1 MKKDLATESASQ
13 IFHNHCS
20 YDWDNRATL
29 LQPRKLPLMED
40 YLPVIRKLVVI
51 GIWIYVGIQ
60 MVPAARMGERNA
72 FLWYFLG
79 LFAFYIPFLIIA
91 FLPLVLMLMAQVNGI
106 ETSGIYHWVGF
117 VAFCLGLSVGDTCLR
132 RVKAVAATPKSV
144 N

>member
-1 MKKDLATESASQ
+1 MES
-13 IFHNHCS
+13 
-20 YDWDNRATL
+20 
-29 LQPRKLPLMED
+29 

-60 MVPAARMGERNA
+60 MVPAARSGERNA

-79 LFAFYIPFLIIA
+79 LLAFYIPFLMIA

-106 ETSGIYHWVGF
+106 DTSGIYPWVGF
-117 VAFCLGLSVGDTCLR
+117 VAFCLGLSVGDACLR
-132 RVKAVAATPKSV
+132 RVKAVAAKPKGV